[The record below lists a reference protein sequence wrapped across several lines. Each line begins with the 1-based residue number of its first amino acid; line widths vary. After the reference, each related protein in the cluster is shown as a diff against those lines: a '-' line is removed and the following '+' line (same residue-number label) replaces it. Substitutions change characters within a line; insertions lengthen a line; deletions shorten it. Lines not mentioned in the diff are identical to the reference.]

1 MAAKNNSKK
10 KAAKKPTDKKIIKE
24 VAEQIIEREEETKEV
39 ELDPPVETEALEE
52 VLSMDTEVV
61 EKKEPE
67 YEPTAEQIEEA
78 IEVMNGD
85 PSVVVPLNETFEIQ
99 EKAMENTFRS
109 LKDKKKSKID
119 IKFKFDKFAINYPYG
134 YYIPE
139 LYEKIC
145 HFLDDYYKNLDY
157 NIILKEKD
165 DFNKIIIC
173 LLFYIKIINEKKN
186 DKKNKDKNLCSFPE
200 DIEYFLLNCLEK

>member
-1 MAAKNNSKK
+1 MATKNNSKK

-24 VAEQIIEREEETKEV
+24 VAEKIIEREEETKEV

-67 YEPTAEQIEEA
+67 QVEET

-99 EKAMENTFRS
+99 EKALEETFKS
-109 LKDKKKSKID
+109 LKDNKKSNRIID
-119 IKFKFDKFAINYPYG
+119 RMFG
-134 YYIPE
+134 YSWNGME
-139 LYEKIC
+139 M
-145 HFLDDYYKNLDY
+145 
-157 NIILKEKD
+157 
-165 DFNKIIIC
+165 DF
-173 LLFYIKIINEKKN
+173 
-186 DKKNKDKNLCSFPE
+186 
-200 DIEYFLLNCLEK
+200 

>member
-1 MAAKNNSKK
+1 MATKNNSKK

-52 VLSMDTEVV
+52 ALSMDTEVV

-67 YEPTAEQIEEA
+67 QVEET

-99 EKAMENTFRS
+99 EKALEETFKS
-109 LKDKKKSKID
+109 LKDNKKS
-119 IKFKFDKFAINYPYG
+119 
-134 YYIPE
+134 
-139 LYEKIC
+139 
-145 HFLDDYYKNLDY
+145 
-157 NIILKEKD
+157 
-165 DFNKIIIC
+165 NKIIDRM
-173 LLFYIKIINEKKN
+173 FGYSWNGMEM
-186 DKKNKDKNLCSFPE
+186 DF
-200 DIEYFLLNCLEK
+200 